1 MGCCTSH
8 HTYIR
13 SGSCGAVSRGP
24 PRFTPFP
31 LERHSM
37 RLTLLIAST
46 LLAGTAQ
53 AAPLV
58 TNAPTLTEAG
68 AAHALHE
75 AETSAI
81 TAKAP
86 SAIAVVDP
94 SGMLLAFV
102 RMDDVRP
109 GSISLAIG
117 KARSAALMRRPTAEL
132 ADNVATG
139 RVGLA
144 TEGLTALHGGAPI
157 IIHGACVGA
166 VGVAGL
172 KTDQDDAIAN
182 EVASAMENAS

>member
-1 MGCCTSH
+1 
-8 HTYIR
+8 
-13 SGSCGAVSRGP
+13 
-24 PRFTPFP
+24 
-31 LERHSM
+31 M
-37 RLTLLIAST
+37 RLTLLFAAM
-46 LLAGTAQ
+46 LLASSAQ

-68 AAHALHE
+68 AARVLHA

-81 TAKAP
+81 AAKAP

-109 GSISLAIG
+109 GSVSLAIG

-132 ADNVATG
+132 ADNVAKG
-139 RVGLA
+139 RIGLA
-144 TEGLTALHGGAPI
+144 TEGLTALVGGAPI
-157 IIHGACVGA
+157 MIHGVCVGA

-172 KTDQDDAIAN
+172 KADQDGAIAN
-182 EVASAMENAS
+182 EVAGAMENAS

>member
-1 MGCCTSH
+1 
-8 HTYIR
+8 
-13 SGSCGAVSRGP
+13 
-24 PRFTPFP
+24 
-31 LERHSM
+31 M
-37 RLTLLIAST
+37 RTTLLIASA

-58 TNAPTLTEAG
+58 TNSPTLTEAG
-68 AAHALHE
+68 AAHALHV

-81 TAKAP
+81 AAKAP

-94 SGMLLAFV
+94 SGMLLAFI

-117 KARSAALMRRPTAEL
+117 KARSAALMRRPTSEL
-132 ADNVATG
+132 ADNVAKG
-139 RVGLA
+139 RIGLA

-157 IIHGACVGA
+157 MIRGVCVGA

-172 KTDQDDAIAN
+172 KTEDDDAIASQ
-182 EVASAMENAS
+182 VASAMEHAS